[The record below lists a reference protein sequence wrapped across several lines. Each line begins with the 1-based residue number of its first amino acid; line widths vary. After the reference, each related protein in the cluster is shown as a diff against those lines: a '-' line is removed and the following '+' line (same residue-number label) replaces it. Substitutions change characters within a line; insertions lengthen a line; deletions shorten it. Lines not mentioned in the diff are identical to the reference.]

1 MSGQFSKEA
10 LVATAFTKV
19 GRKTHV
25 TAIARFAATCPVLLV
40 VRAIEI
46 DPGRHRDELR
56 SQFLSQLLSQLHSL

>member
-1 MSGQFSKEA
+1 MHA
-10 LVATAFTKV
+10 I
-19 GRKTHV
+19 
-25 TAIARFAATCPVLLV
+25 AIARFAATCPVLLV

>member
-1 MSGQFSKEA
+1 M
-10 LVATAFTKV
+10 ATAFTKV

-25 TAIARFAATCPVLLV
+25 AAIVRFAATCPVLPV